1 MEGREKEPRKGL
13 LKWIR
18 WWWND
23 TPKDLEEQI
32 RMIRKSHLAAAII
45 CVGLVTGA
53 GALVDGGEEAE
64 RISYHYTM
72 EEGDTIYQVAARIAT
87 PKENINELTLRIL
100 EDNHIKD
107 PGAVWPGT
115 EITIYVDPATPNIR

>member
-1 MEGREKEPRKGL
+1 MRARFS
-13 LKWIR
+13 
-18 WWWND
+18 
-23 TPKDLEEQI
+23 
-32 RMIRKSHLAAAII
+32 KSHLAVAII

-53 GALVDGGEEAE
+53 GALVNGDEEAG

-87 PKENINELTLRIL
+87 PKEDINELTWRIL

-107 PGAVWPGT
+107 PGAVQPGT
-115 EITIYVDPATPNIR
+115 EITIYVDPANPNIR